1 MKTTVGKIFG
11 KSIKNAVLPQLFL
24 IINAYKTES
33 GLRMPL
39 GYVGSTSLIYFKKEE
54 KNRVNHRFQIH
65 GNSVTGIGALEMSS
79 YKCLEAVCCSVGLFS
94 NLRPL

>member
-54 KNRVNHRFQIH
+54 K
-65 GNSVTGIGALEMSS
+65 IG
-79 YKCLEAVCCSVGLFS
+79 
-94 NLRPL
+94 